1 MAMLQAGRHAMRMK
15 DRQRIDYAKFRVVLG
30 TMGTYTLCSQVTRLN
45 MTTQL
50 NDRYNC
56 WKLTSNDIEI
66 AQNKE

>member
-30 TMGTYTLCSQVTRLN
+30 TMGTYTLCSQVTRLVN
-45 MTTQL
+45 TQL

-56 WKLTSNDIEI
+56 WKLTTNDIEI
-66 AQNKE
+66 AQIKE

>member
-30 TMGTYTLCSQVTRLN
+30 TMGTYTLCSQVTRLVN
-45 MTTQL
+45 IQL

-56 WKLTSNDIEI
+56 WKLTTNDIEI
-66 AQNKE
+66 AQIKE